1 MRIGGAHGDV
11 RKERRLELEEDPC
24 GRPRHRRSDRSR
36 DRACRV
42 GGWRLRWP
50 LLTNGLWCGPRPNC
64 GSRTH
69 PLSGPPKVSQR
80 RGGDRRAGRA
90 TGAQRTRIE
99 TAWAAW
105 GRTHDAVFTRG
116 RGRTGSG
123 ATGFSQRWLGGV
135 ATIEPDALARRSWVG
150 SAAREARAR
159 RSRGP
164 GRRAARRRGVA
175 GT

>member
-1 MRIGGAHGDV
+1 MLIGGAHGDV

-50 LLTNGLWCGPRPNC
+50 LLTNGLGAFRGPTAA
-64 GSRTH
+64 SDRTH
-69 PLSGPPKVSQR
+69 SQDLR
-80 RGGDRRAGRA
+80 RYLNGGVGDRRAGRA
-90 TGAQRTRIE
+90 TGAQRTRIG

-123 ATGFSQRWLGGV
+123 ATGSSQRWLGGV
-135 ATIEPDALARRSWVG
+135 ATIEPEAPAPRSWVA
-150 SAAREARAR
+150 SAVREARAQ